1 MKRMTYTE
9 ILELIRAGFTKDEIN
24 AMMKDTEPEKIPE
37 KPPENKEPT
46 PVPPTDPAPT
56 GTPEQKPT
64 PVPENKEP
72 TETEKL
78 LSALGMQIT
87 TLTNAIHAANVA
99 GAEGKTPT
107 EDTPESII
115 ARIINPNQ

>member
-1 MKRMTYTE
+1 MTYTE
-9 ILELIRAGFTKDEIN
+9 ILELIRAGFTKEEIN
-24 AMMKDTEPEKIPE
+24 AMMKDPEPERIPE
-37 KPPENKEPT
+37 KDPENKEPT
-46 PVPPTDPAPT
+46 PVPSPDTAPSGDPEP
-56 GTPEQKPT
+56 KPT
-64 PVPENKEP
+64 PVPDKKEP

-99 GAEGKTPT
+99 GAEGKTPA
-107 EDTPESII
+107 EETPETII

>member
-1 MKRMTYTE
+1 MTYTE

-24 AMMKDTEPEKIPE
+24 AMMNESGPEKIPE
-37 KPPENKEPT
+37 KSPENPEQTPVPSPEPT
-46 PVPPTDPAPT
+46 PAAPPEP
-56 GTPEQKPT
+56 KPT
-64 PVPENKEP
+64 PVPEKTEP

-107 EDTPESII
+107 DETPETII

>member
-1 MKRMTYTE
+1 MTYTE
-9 ILELIRAGFTKDEIN
+9 ILELIRAGYTKEEIN
-24 AMMKDTEPEKIPE
+24 AMMNESGPEKIPE
-37 KPPENKEPT
+37 NPEPT
-46 PVPPTDPAPT
+46 PVPSPEPTPAA
-56 GTPEQKPT
+56 TPEPKPT

-107 EDTPESII
+107 DETPESII

>member
-1 MKRMTYTE
+1 MTYTE
-9 ILELIRAGFTKDEIN
+9 ILELIRAGYTKEEID
-24 AMMKDTEPEKIPE
+24 AMMKAPEPEKQPE
-37 KPPENKEPT
+37 SKEPT
-46 PVPPTDPAPT
+46 PVPSPEPTPPA
-56 GTPEQKPT
+56 TPEPKPT

-107 EDTPESII
+107 DETPESII

>member
-1 MKRMTYTE
+1 MTYTE
-9 ILELIRAGFTKDEIN
+9 ILELIRAGFTKEEIN
-24 AMMKDTEPEKIPE
+24 AMMKDPEPERIPE
-37 KPPENKEPT
+37 K
-46 PVPPTDPAPT
+46 D
-56 GTPEQKPT
+56 
-64 PVPENKEP
+64 PENKEP

-99 GAEGKTPT
+99 GAEGKTPA
-107 EDTPESII
+107 EETPETII